1 MKKVIIAT
9 ALSAVAS
16 AHLFAADSI
25 EGAFAAGKTT
35 GEISAFYNSTDNKTG
50 DDSSIAIGSLNLLYS
65 TDSYHGLKANVGMRT
80 NMLINEKNDADY
92 DNDADKVVVNVANLE
107 YSRGIGTLI
116 AGRQSI
122 ALEWIGDYHN
132 AVVGVLSANGMT
144 LTAGY
149 TDSKAVTDPDAPL
162 AKFSDIGEDGAYV
175 VDAVYD
181 LGHAKVN
188 AYYMTAD
195 TVYNADGAL
204 VNGFSAVGGK
214 IEGSAM
220 GINVVA
226 KYAQTKE
233 DVVDTPDGDIMA
245 FEAGYSTDAFGV
257 KAGYIATDKSGGIGS
272 LAALGDNINLFDT
285 GNAVYGTDAKTYYVG
300 ANTSVAGFDLGAL
313 YGSTKYDSYTNTAG
327 DTFTNGTEKELNL
340 TVGKELAKNFKATV
354 LYADIS
360 AESSADDSSYIS
372 AQLTYSF

>member
-9 ALSAVAS
+9 ALSVVAS

-35 GEISAFYNSTDNKTG
+35 GEISAFYNSTDNKT
-50 DDSSIAIGSLNLLYS
+50 DDTSVTIGSLNLLYS
-65 TDSYHGLKANVGMRT
+65 TDSFHGLKANVGMRT

-116 AGRQSI
+116 AGRQAI
-122 ALEWIGDYHN
+122 GLEWIGDYHN
-132 AVVGVLSANGMT
+132 AVVGVLSTNGLT
-144 LTAGY
+144 LVAGY
-149 TDSKAVTDPDAPL
+149 TDSKAITDPDAPL

-181 LGHAKVN
+181 IAGHAKVN

-195 TVYNADGAL
+195 TVYNSDGDL
-204 VNGFSAVGGK
+204 LKGFSAVGGK

-233 DVVDTPDGDIMA
+233 DAVDTPDGDIMA

-257 KAGYIATDKSGGIGS
+257 KAGYIATDKTGGIGS
-272 LAALGDNINLFDT
+272 LAALGDNINPLDT

-300 ANTSVAGFDLGAL
+300 ANASVAGFDLGAL
-313 YGSTKYDSYTNTAG
+313 YGSTKYDSYEGVTTA
-327 DTFTNGTEKELNL
+327 GTEKELNL
-340 TVGKELAKNFKATV
+340 TIGKELAKNFNASI

-360 AESSADDSSYIS
+360 AEDSASDSSYIS

>member
-1 MKKVIIAT
+1 
-9 ALSAVAS
+9 
-16 AHLFAADSI
+16 
-25 EGAFAAGKTT
+25 
-35 GEISAFYNSTDNKTG
+35 
-50 DDSSIAIGSLNLLYS
+50 
-65 TDSYHGLKANVGMRT
+65 
-80 NMLINEKNDADY
+80 MLINEKNDADY
-92 DNDADKVVVNVANLE
+92 DNEADKVVVNVANLE

-116 AGRQSI
+116 AGRQAI
-122 ALEWIGDYHN
+122 GLEWIGDYHN
-132 AVVGVLSANGMT
+132 AVVGVLSTNGLT

-181 LGHAKVN
+181 IAGHAKVN

-195 TVYNADGAL
+195 TVYNSDGDL
-204 VNGFSAVGGK
+204 LKGFSAVGGK

-220 GINVVA
+220 GINLVA

-233 DVVDTPDGDIMA
+233 DAVGTPDGDIMA

-257 KAGYIATDKSGGIGS
+257 KAGYIATDKTGGIGS
-272 LAALGDNINLFDT
+272 LAALGDNINPLDT

-300 ANTSVAGFDLGAL
+300 ANASVAGFDLGAL
-313 YGSTKYDSYTNTAG
+313 YGSTKYDSYEGVTTA
-327 DTFTNGTEKELNL
+327 GTEKELNL
-340 TVGKELAKNFKATV
+340 TIGKELAKNFNASI

-360 AESSADDSSYIS
+360 AEDSASDSSYIS